1 MKRLVDGFNDDMHGF
16 LSAVFA
22 PSECTTTYGTAS
34 VPLLVVLS
42 RLVIRGLGTSSSTDE
57 IEVALLLIW

>member
-1 MKRLVDGFNDDMHGF
+1 MKRLVDGFNDYMDGF

-22 PSECTTTYGTAS
+22 PSDWTTTCGTAS
-34 VPLLVVLS
+34 VLVVLS
-42 RLVIRGLGTSSSTDE
+42 RLVNRGLGTSSSTDE